1 MRIKSIF
8 LSLILLFLIQVPG
21 YANIKVG
28 TMFTYPPFVLST
40 NEGFDIQLIQL
51 LCKRLK
57 EPCDIIPMNLK
68 DLSPALLNGQI
79 DLAIG
84 GIPLPLTPNPDFI
97 FSLPYMLSKGQFMV
111 LKTSSL
117 HSIDELNGKTV
128 GVMRGN
134 IQGGAFFNFLLG
146 TYPDKFTLNPYNDVE
161 DLVTALNNQEILGAF
176 MHQYAVNYWVQNS
189 GGKFAPLGNTMMVGN
204 GIGIMS
210 IPKNQPL
217 IDRINLLLVKIE
229 KDNTYLALYNTYFG
243 L

>member
-8 LSLILLFLIQVPG
+8 LSLILLFLIQAQG

-57 EPCDIIPMNLK
+57 EQCDIIPMNLK
-68 DLSPALLNGQI
+68 DLSAALLNGQI

-84 GIPLPLTPNPDFI
+84 GIPIPLTPDPNFI
-97 FSLPYMLSKGQFMV
+97 FTLPYMLSKGQFMS
-111 LKTSSL
+111 LKTSSI
-117 HSIDELNGKTV
+117 HAIDELYTKNV

-134 IQGGAFFNFLLG
+134 IQGGAFYSFLLD
-146 TYPDKFTLNPYNDVE
+146 TYPGKFKLNPYNDIE
-161 DLVTALNNQEILGAF
+161 DLVTALNDQEIQGAF

-189 GGKFAPLGNTMMVGN
+189 GGKFAPFGSPIIVGN

-210 IPKNQPL
+210 IPKNQVL

-229 KDNTYLALYNTYFG
+229 KDNTYLALYNNYFG